1 MSEIRL
7 NRYLS
12 ICGVTSRRKADELIS
27 AGRVS
32 VNGNPVRELGSK
44 IDPEKDNVFVDDM
57 EVKKETKRYIKFNKP
72 RFTVTTLADREGDKK
87 TIKNLLSGIRQR
99 VYPVGRLD
107 FDAEGLLLL
116 TNDGELA
123 QKIHHPANLVTK
135 VYIARVRGKLSEREI
150 RDIRKGATLEEG
162 FVTPDNAE
170 LLDGNTIKIS
180 FHEGKKHLV
189 KRYLGSFGFPV
200 EYLKRTGIDGINL
213 GKLPVGKWKDLTRE
227 ELRTIK
233 ISAGLE

>member
-1 MSEIRL
+1 MTEIRL

-32 VNGNPVRELGSK
+32 VNGSPVTELGSK
-44 IDPEKDNVFVDDM
+44 IDPSKDNVFVDDV
-57 EVKKETKRYIKFNKP
+57 EVREERKRYIKLNKP
-72 RFTVTTLADREGDKK
+72 RFTVTTLAEREGDKR
-87 TIKNLLSGIRQR
+87 TIKDLLSGIHER

-123 QKIHHPANLVTK
+123 QRIHHPGNLVSK
-135 VYIARVRGKLSEREI
+135 VYLARVSGTLSGKELREI
-150 RDIRKGATLEEG
+150 CSGARLEEG
-162 FVTPDNAE
+162 FVKPDNAE
-170 LLDGNTIKIS
+170 LLDNNTVKIS

-189 KRYLGSFGFPV
+189 KRYLASFGFPV

-213 GKLPVGKWKDLTRE
+213 GKLTRGEWRDLTKQ

-233 ISAGLE
+233 RSAGLE